1 MDKIISCIR
10 SVGKRFFNA
19 RAPPSMTGIYR
30 LLKSNIMEGVFM
42 NEKYLLRL
50 QEDLRLKNF
59 TQNTCNDY
67 YRFTKRLLEFTGKP
81 SPELE

>member
-1 MDKIISCIR
+1 
-10 SVGKRFFNA
+10 
-19 RAPPSMTGIYR
+19 
-30 LLKSNIMEGVFM
+30 M

-67 YRFTKRLLEFTGKP
+67 YRFTRRFLEFARKP
-81 SPELE
+81 CPSLMLTYADSFSI